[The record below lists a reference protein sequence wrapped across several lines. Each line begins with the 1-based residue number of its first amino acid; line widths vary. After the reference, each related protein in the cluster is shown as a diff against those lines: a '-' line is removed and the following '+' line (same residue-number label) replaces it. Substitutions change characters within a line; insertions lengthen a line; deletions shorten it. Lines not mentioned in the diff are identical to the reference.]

1 MGRAHRRRCWSSR
14 LSRAAGQGTKALP
27 KHPDEHRYEGPVHL
41 AVDQEL
47 GVPERGDAEPSA
59 EDAAV
64 VSALMMVGTQDRVEF
79 LP

>member
-1 MGRAHRRRCWSSR
+1 VRSGKAP
-14 LSRAAGQGTKALP
+14 KALP
-27 KHPDEHRYEGPVHL
+27 QQPDEHRSEGPVLL

-59 EDAAV
+59 EDSAV

>member
-1 MGRAHRRRCWSSR
+1 MPPG
-14 LSRAAGQGTKALP
+14 KAPKGLP
-27 KHPDEHRYEGPVHL
+27 QHPDERRSEGPVHL

-47 GVPERGDAEPSA
+47 GVSKRGDAEPSA

>member
-1 MGRAHRRRCWSSR
+1 MPPGKAP
-14 LSRAAGQGTKALP
+14 KALP
-27 KHPDEHRYEGPVHL
+27 QHTDEHRSEGPVHL

-47 GVPERGDAEPSA
+47 GVPKRGDAEPSA